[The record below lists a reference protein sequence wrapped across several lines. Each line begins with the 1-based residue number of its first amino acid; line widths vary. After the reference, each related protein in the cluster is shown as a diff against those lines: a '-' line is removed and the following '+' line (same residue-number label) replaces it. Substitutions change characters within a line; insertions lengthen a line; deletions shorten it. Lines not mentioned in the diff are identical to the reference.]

1 MGNNSN
7 IIKVKSNQ
15 QAFTLI
21 ELMIVVAI
29 IGILSSVAISSYKN
43 SLIKGRRASAQ
54 SHLLDIA
61 QKQQQYLLDARSY
74 APDLATL
81 GLTTPNDVLA
91 YYSPITIV
99 ATAGPPPTFVVTATP
114 KSGSDQVS
122 DGPLS
127 IDNNGVKTSTNKS
140 W

>member
-1 MGNNSN
+1 MERNSSVN
-7 IIKVKSNQ
+7 KVVSYQ
-15 QAFTLI
+15 SAFTLI

-29 IGILSSVAISSYKN
+29 IGILSSIAFSSYQD
-43 SLIKGRRASAQ
+43 SLRKGRRASAQ

-74 APDLATL
+74 APNLSAL
-81 GLTTPNDVLA
+81 SLTTPSDVLS
-91 YYSPITIV
+91 YYGPITIV
-99 ATAGPPPTFVVTATP
+99 ATAGPPPTFVATATP
-114 KSGSDQVS
+114 KPGTDQVS

-127 IDNNGVKTSTNKS
+127 IDNNGVKTSINKS